1 MYEKNCLNY
10 GFTTHVQDAEYV
22 IVLQMHPSSQQEKA
36 HLFDKVYSID
46 MNASIHTIHAHTL
59 HTQDHHET
67 NMLLTAVKG
76 PSCVIV
82 CETYEKFVLLL
93 QMFGKTSEKTPLPY
107 TVTGAKHFDTMLSPA
122 DIAVLAHKSLQWEDI
137 LEMTH
142 TSSFMVGSL
151 HVHADTCAYKPCFL
165 NDSTAV

>member
-10 GFTTHVQDAEYV
+10 GFTTHVQDAKHV
-22 IVLQMHPSSQQEKA
+22 IVLQMHPSSQQEKT
-36 HLFDKVYSID
+36 HLFDKIYSID
-46 MNASIHTIHAHTL
+46 LDASIHTIHAHTL
-59 HTQDHHET
+59 HTQKHHET

-76 PSCVIV
+76 PSCIIV

-107 TVTGAKHFDTMLSPA
+107 TVTGAKHLDKMLNPA

-151 HVHADTCAYKPCFL
+151 HVHGDTCVCEPYPL
-165 NDSTAV
+165 QEAVSV